1 MSQNF
6 GKYTPTDPNLVA
18 QFGHAAGYALEQG
31 GDKPAPGLDR
41 YTMTAITSNRQG
53 GVSRAPIGIG
63 FLQSP
68 MVSSEI
74 LPPVNA
80 TPDGNE
86 LAYFP
91 VFKKEHFVVP
101 ANDTVAIG
109 GNVLTSDVE
118 FSFDSM
124 TLTVHA
130 HEVLAEPRELRIAAA
145 NGVDLASIKYDMAKA
160 KVELYREQAAATLL
174 TTTSNYNGGTN
185 HTALTSGGTGTM
197 WSNYAAS
204 GGVYYSNPLTNI
216 FDKMESIRLS
226 SGVRPNTLLI
236 TAPVWRAL
244 KQHPVILALI
254 AYAGQKIGTPAA
266 PATLETLSAIFGLN
280 IIVAEAL
287 TASSPTATAFT
298 DLWGKNAILAY
309 VGPASLYA
317 PQFGNTFQSSGYP
330 KTLQGFDPK
339 KGAEGSQTYRY
350 IDAYG
355 FKLHMSGAAG
365 WLFDGCVA

>member
-1 MSQNF
+1 MSA
-6 GKYTPTDPNLVA
+6 KYTPTDPNLVA

-31 GDKPAPGLDR
+31 GDTPAPGLDR
-41 YTMTAITSNRQG
+41 YTMTAITRQG
-53 GVSRAPIGIG
+53 GVARAAVGIG

-68 MVSSEI
+68 MAASQM
-74 LPPVNA
+74 LPGVNA

-91 VFKKEHFVVP
+91 VFRKEHFVLP

-118 FSFDSM
+118 YSFDSM

-130 HEVLAEPRELRIAAA
+130 HEVAAEPRELRIAAA
-145 NGVDLASIKYDMAKA
+145 NGVDLASIKYDLAKA
-160 KVELYREQAAATLL
+160 KVEIYREKAAATLL
-174 TTTSNYNGGTN
+174 GTTSNYNSGSNKTS
-185 HTALTSGGTGTM
+185 LTTGATGTQ

-204 GGVYYSNPLTNI
+204 SGVYYSNPLTDI
-216 FDKMESIRLS
+216 FDAMESARLS
-226 SGVRPNTLLI
+226 SGVYPNTFLI
-236 TAPVWRAL
+236 TPPIWRKL
-244 KQHPVILALI
+244 KTHPVILALI
-254 AYAGQKIGTPAA
+254 SYSGQRVGTPAA

-280 IIVAEAL
+280 VILATSLQA
-287 TASSPTATAFT
+287 ASPTAAFT
-298 DLWGKNAILAY
+298 DLWGKHAILAY
-309 VGPASLYA
+309 VSAPSLYS
-317 PQFGNTFQSSGYP
+317 PQFGNTFGSSGYP

-339 KGAEGSQTYRY
+339 KGAEGSTTYRY

-365 WLFDGCVA
+365 WIFDDCVA

>member
-1 MSQNF
+1 MSQ
-6 GKYTPTDPNLVA
+6 KYIPTDPNLVA

-31 GDKPAPGLDR
+31 GEKPAPGLDR
-41 YTMTAITSNRQG
+41 YTMTAITRQA
-53 GVSRAPIGIG
+53 GVARANVGIG

-68 MVSSEI
+68 MVAGQM
-74 LPPVNA
+74 LPSVSA

-91 VFKKEHFVVP
+91 VFKKEHFVLP

-118 FSFDSM
+118 FTFDSM

-145 NGVDLASIKYDMAKA
+145 NGVDLASIKYDLAKA
-160 KVELYREQAAATLL
+160 KVELYREAAAATLL
-174 TTTSNYNGGTN
+174 GTTSNYNGSANKTS
-185 HTALTSGGTGTM
+185 LTTGGTGTR

-204 GGVYYSNPLTNI
+204 SGVYYSNPLTNI
-216 FDKMESIRLS
+216 FDAMEATRLAC
-226 SGVRPNTLLI
+226 GVYPNTLLI
-236 TAPVWRAL
+236 TPPIWRKL

-254 AYAGQKIGTPAA
+254 SFAGQRIGTPAA

-280 IIVAEAL
+280 VILATSLKA
-287 TASSPTATAFT
+287 ASPTAAFT
-298 DLWGKNAILAY
+298 DLWGANAILAY
-309 VGPASLYA
+309 VASPSLYS
-317 PQFGNTFQSSGYP
+317 PQFGNTFSSSGYP

-339 KGAEGSQTYRY
+339 KGAEGSTTYRY

-365 WLFDGCVA
+365 WIFDTCVE